1 MAEAT
6 LREAGEMPARDWIR
20 ILSRYRDPN
29 LARSLWEIGVTAAP
43 FIACLTL
50 AWVLYDISPFL
61 ALPFTLPAAG
71 FLVRLFLIQHDCGHG
86 AFFRGKRTNDWVGRI
101 IGVVTMTPYTLWR
114 KSHAI
119 HHAASGN
126 LDERGVGD
134 IHTVTVREYQAMSRW
149 QQIKYRLYRHPI
161 TLFVLA
167 PAYLYFV
174 QNRVPVGMMK
184 ERAGWISAM
193 GTNLSIV
200 VVSAVMIWLV
210 GLVPFLTIYLPT
222 VYFAAAIGMWLFYVQ
237 HQFEDT
243 QWDEQPDWQV
253 HDAALHG
260 SSHYVLPGWLNW
272 MTANIGIH
280 HVHHLYSR
288 IPFYRLKQVLRDNPA
303 LDEEANR
310 MTLMESFRCVKLQLW
325 DEASRKLVSYREVR
339 ALAAA

>member
-1 MAEAT
+1 
-6 LREAGEMPARDWIR
+6 MPARDWTR

-50 AWVLYDISPFL
+50 AWLLYDISPWL

-86 AFFRGKRTNDWVGRI
+86 AFFRNKRTNDWVGRI

-119 HHAASGN
+119 HHASSGN
-126 LDERGVGD
+126 LDERGIGD
-134 IHTVTVREYQAMSRW
+134 IHTATVREYEAMSRW
-149 QQIKYRLYRHPI
+149 QRIKYRLYRHPV

-167 PAYLYFV
+167 PAYLYFF

-200 VVSAVMIWLV
+200 VVSAFMIWLV

-237 HQFEDT
+237 HQFEET
-243 QWDEQPDWQV
+243 HWDEQPDWQV

-280 HVHHLYSR
+280 HVHHLYAR

-303 LDEEANR
+303 LDDEANR

-339 ALAAA
+339 ALPA